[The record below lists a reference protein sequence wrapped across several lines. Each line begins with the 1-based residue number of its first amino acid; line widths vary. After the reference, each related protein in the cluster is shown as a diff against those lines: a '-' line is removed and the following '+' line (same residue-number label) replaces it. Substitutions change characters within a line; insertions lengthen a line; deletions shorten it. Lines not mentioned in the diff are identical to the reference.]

1 MTLHVWY
8 TVNRNTEARMD
19 EDNSINQGTLSDDFG
34 PKKPTAY
41 EMLMRQSR
49 KMGGLATRTYDVTK
63 EFLKQDV
70 STLHPDRV
78 LFGSRQA
85 AETNV
90 NYREKSMGSKEQAWQ
105 LDRDIE
111 SDSGP
116 GSVKARSSEGIR
128 EGQERDT
135 QTLDPR
141 EGLKKLIRKS
151 HQLLAS
157 AQTVILP
164 INLFPDSVTVDRTKV
179 TITKRTFFWTSSVI
193 SIRIED
199 VLNVACSTGP
209 IFGSLTVSSRVMNST
224 DHYEID
230 YLWRKDAIYLK
241 QLIQGY
247 VIAQHNQ
254 IETSHLNRRELVRTL
269 LELGNDSDY

>member
-1 MTLHVWY
+1 MEEDKTL
-8 TVNRNTEARMD
+8 TQAP
-19 EDNSINQGTLSDDFG
+19 IADDFQQ
-34 PKKPTAY
+34 KPSPY

-49 KMGGLATRTYDVTK
+49 KMGGVATRTYDVTK

-70 STLHPDRV
+70 STLHPDKI
-78 LFGSRQA
+78 LFGIKSASQA
-85 AETNV
+85 KHIRRDHSVSTKPHHPAL
-90 NYREKSMGSKEQAWQ
+90 RDDEKPAPGS
-105 LDRDIE
+105 
-111 SDSGP
+111 P
-116 GSVKARSSEGIR
+116 GSVEARAAEGIR
-128 EGQERDT
+128 EMQERDAR
-135 QTLDPR
+135 TLDPR
-141 EGLKKLIRKS
+141 EGLRKIVRKS

-164 INLFPDSVTVDRTKV
+164 VNLFPDRVTVDRTKV
-179 TITKRTFFWTSSVI
+179 TITKRTFFWSSSVI

-209 IFGSLTVSSRVMNST
+209 IFGSLTISSRVMNST

-230 YLWRKDAIYLK
+230 YFWRKDALYLK

-254 IETSHLNRRELVRTL
+254 IETSHLKRDELIHTL
-269 LELGNDSDY
+269 LDLGNDSDY

>member
-1 MTLHVWY
+1 MEEEKTL
-8 TVNRNTEARMD
+8 
-19 EDNSINQGTLSDDFG
+19 NQVSLSDDFG
-34 PKKPTAY
+34 SKKVSPY
-41 EMLMRQSR
+41 ELLMRQSR

-70 STLHPDRV
+70 STLHPNKV
-78 LFGSRQA
+78 LFGGRASVDKQA
-85 AETNV
+85 ESIN
-90 NYREKSMGSKEQAWQ
+90 NDDDRSFDDQDISSKGG
-105 LDRDIE
+105 I
-111 SDSGP
+111 
-116 GSVKARSSEGIR
+116 GSVAAKTAEGIR
-128 EGQERDT
+128 ESDERDMH
-135 QTLDPR
+135 TLDPR
-141 EGLKKLIRKS
+141 EGLRKIVRKS

-164 INLFPDSVTVDRTKV
+164 VNLFPDSVTVDRTKV
-179 TITKRTFFWTSSVI
+179 TITKRTFFWSSSVI

-230 YLWRKDAIYLK
+230 YFWRKDALYLK

-254 IETSHLNRRELVRTL
+254 IETSHLNRRELVKTL
-269 LELGNDSDY
+269 LELGSDSDY

>member
-1 MTLHVWY
+1 M
-8 TVNRNTEARMD
+8 ND
-19 EDNSINQGTLSDDFG
+19 EKSLAQTPITDDLT
-34 PKKPTAY
+34 PAKISPY
-41 EMLMRQSR
+41 ELLMRQSR

-70 STLHPDRV
+70 STLHPDHI
-78 LFGSRQA
+78 LFGRNEPKRTQPDSRQLESEA
-85 AETNV
+85 GKV
-90 NYREKSMGSKEQAWQ
+90 GSQA
-105 LDRDIE
+105 
-111 SDSGP
+111 S
-116 GSVKARSSEGIR
+116 KANEGIR
-128 EGQERDT
+128 EGQESSSK
-135 QTLDPR
+135 TLDPR
-141 EGLKKLIRKS
+141 EGLRRIVRKS

-164 INLFPDSVTVDRTKV
+164 MNLFPDSVVVDRTKV

-199 VLNVACSTGP
+199 VLNVACGTGP
-209 IFGSLTVSSRVMNST
+209 IFGSLTISSRVMNST

-230 YLWRKDAIYLK
+230 YFWRKDAIYLK

-254 IETSHLNRRELVRTL
+254 IETSHLNRRELIRTL
-269 LELGNDSDY
+269 LDLGNDSGY

>member
-1 MTLHVWY
+1 
-8 TVNRNTEARMD
+8 MD
-19 EDNSINQGTLSDDFG
+19 EDNTLDQVPLSDDFG
-34 PKKPTAY
+34 PKKVSPY
-41 EMLMRQSR
+41 ELLMRQSR

-70 STLHPDRV
+70 SVLHPDKV
-78 LFGSRQA
+78 LFGSRASQQEHGNDAKESEPTESGNQA
-85 AETNV
+85 ADNGDKDVTSQGGV
-90 NYREKSMGSKEQAWQ
+90 
-105 LDRDIE
+105 
-111 SDSGP
+111 
-116 GSVKARSSEGIR
+116 GSVKARAAEGIR
-128 EGQERDT
+128 EGDESNMH
-135 QTLDPR
+135 TLDPR
-141 EGLKKLIRKS
+141 EGLRKIVRKS
-151 HQLLAS
+151 HQLLAT

-164 INLFPDSVTVDRTKV
+164 VNLFPDSVTVDRTKV
-179 TITKRTFFWTSSVI
+179 TITKRTFFWSSSVI

-230 YLWRKDAIYLK
+230 YLWRKDALYLK

-254 IETSHLNRRELVRTL
+254 IETSHLNRRELVKTL
-269 LELGNDSDY
+269 LELGSDSDY

>member
-1 MTLHVWY
+1 
-8 TVNRNTEARMD
+8 MD
-19 EDNSINQGTLSDDFG
+19 EDKTLTQGTISDDFG
-34 PKKPTAY
+34 PKKATPY

-70 STLHPDRV
+70 SALHPDKI
-78 LFGSRQA
+78 LFGRA
-85 AETNV
+85 A
-90 NYREKSMGSKEQAWQ
+90 GSGLRRKIAIKDASDDDMLKKAEQARIQ
-105 LDRDIE
+105 DSDRE
-111 SDSGP
+111 AG
-116 GSVKARSSEGIR
+116 
-128 EGQERDT
+128 ERDAK
-135 QTLDPR
+135 TLDPR
-141 EGLKKLIRKS
+141 EGLRKLVRKS

-164 INLFPDSVTVDRTKV
+164 INLFPDSVTIDRTKV
-179 TITKRTFFWTSSVI
+179 TITKRTFFWSASVI

-209 IFGSLTVSSRVMNST
+209 IFGSLTISSRIMNST

-230 YLWRKDAIYLK
+230 YFWRKDAIYLK

-254 IETSHLNRRELVRTL
+254 IDTSHLSRKELVKTL

>member
-1 MTLHVWY
+1 
-8 TVNRNTEARMD
+8 MD
-19 EDNSINQGTLSDDFG
+19 EDKTLTQAPVTDDFRSDR
-34 PKKPTAY
+34 PSAY
-41 EMLMRQSR
+41 ELLMRQSR
-49 KMGGLATRTYDVTK
+49 KLGGVATRTYDVTK

-70 STLHPDRV
+70 STLHPDKI
-78 LFGSRQA
+78 LFGARPSRQRRGDDS
-85 AETNV
+85 TGL
-90 NYREKSMGSKEQAWQ
+90 RT
-105 LDRDIE
+105 DRDLE
-111 SDSGP
+111 SKP
-116 GSVKARSSEGIR
+116 GTPRSTAARTSEGIR
-128 EGQERDT
+128 ENQERDSR
-135 QTLDPR
+135 TLDPG
-141 EGLKKLIRKS
+141 EGLRKIVRKS

-179 TITKRTFFWTSSVI
+179 TITKRTFFWSSSVI

-199 VLNVACSTGP
+199 VLNIACSTGP

-230 YLWRKDAIYLK
+230 YFWRKDALYLK

-254 IETSHLNRRELVRTL
+254 IETSHLDRRELVKTL
-269 LELGNDSDY
+269 LDLGNDSDY

>member
-1 MTLHVWY
+1 
-8 TVNRNTEARMD
+8 MD
-19 EDNSINQGTLSDDFG
+19 EDKTLDQAPVSNDFG
-34 PKKPTAY
+34 LKKVSPY
-41 EMLMRQSR
+41 ELLMRQSR

-78 LFGSRQA
+78 LFGAKVTPDRNSDNDRSVKA
-85 AETNV
+85 
-90 NYREKSMGSKEQAWQ
+90 SSKNPN
-105 LDRDIE
+105 IE
-111 SDSGP
+111 SDGKT
-116 GSVKARSSEGIR
+116 GSVSARASEGIR
-128 EGQERDT
+128 ENQERDMH
-135 QTLDPR
+135 TLDPR
-141 EGLKKLIRKS
+141 EGLRKIVRKS
-151 HQLLAS
+151 HQLLGS

-179 TITKRTFFWTSSVI
+179 TITKRTFFWSSSVI

-230 YLWRKDAIYLK
+230 YFWRKDALYLK

-254 IETSHLNRRELVRTL
+254 IETSHLNRRELVKTL
-269 LELGNDSDY
+269 LELGSDSEY

>member
-1 MTLHVWY
+1 VEDDETL
-8 TVNRNTEARMD
+8 
-19 EDNSINQGTLSDDFG
+19 NQAPISDDFSKRVT
-34 PKKPTAY
+34 PY
-41 EMLMRQSR
+41 ELLMRQSR

-70 STLHPDRV
+70 SALHPDRI
-78 LFGSRQA
+78 LFGKADKPDRQMSTDTVPGA
-85 AETNV
+85 VPNRTKSNSTEDYDDPETKAERARQQSSD
-90 NYREKSMGSKEQAWQ
+90 RENE
-105 LDRDIE
+105 E
-111 SDSGP
+111 
-116 GSVKARSSEGIR
+116 RSAN
-128 EGQERDT
+128 
-135 QTLDPR
+135 TLDPR
-141 EGLKKLIRKS
+141 DGLRKIIRKS
-151 HQLLAS
+151 HQLLVS

-164 INLFPDSVTVDRTKV
+164 MNLFPDSITVDRTKV

-209 IFGSLTVSSRVMNST
+209 IFGSLIISSRVMNST

-230 YLWRKDAIYLK
+230 YFWRKDALYLK

-254 IETSHLNRRELVRTL
+254 IETSHLNRRDLIKTL
-269 LELGNDSDY
+269 LELGNDTDY

>member
-1 MTLHVWY
+1 
-8 TVNRNTEARMD
+8 MD
-19 EDNSINQGTLSDDFG
+19 EDKTLTQAPIADDFQSKAS
-34 PKKPTAY
+34 PY

-49 KMGGLATRTYDVTK
+49 KLGGVATRTFDVTK

-70 STLHPDRV
+70 STLHPDKI
-78 LFGSRQA
+78 LFGRRAADTDKNEDSR
-85 AETNV
+85 T
-90 NYREKSMGSKEQAWQ
+90 
-105 LDRDIE
+105 
-111 SDSGP
+111 SDAPEVVSDEGP
-116 GSVKARSSEGIR
+116 GSVTARASEGIR
-128 EGQERDT
+128 ENQERDT
-135 QTLDPR
+135 HTLDPR
-141 EGLKKLIRKS
+141 EGLRKIVRKS

-179 TITKRTFFWTSSVI
+179 TITKRTFFWSSSVI

-199 VLNVACSTGP
+199 VLNIACSTGP

-230 YLWRKDAIYLK
+230 YFWRKDALYLK

-254 IETSHLNRRELVRTL
+254 IETSHLNRRELVKTL
-269 LELGNDSDY
+269 LELGSDSEY